1 MPSLPI
7 SHHKQ
12 QQQADCLAACAFMV
26 LGYLQQP
33 TSYAKLIKLLRI
45 GYAGA
50 PFSNLRF
57 LESLGLSVT
66 ILQGDLATL
75 RQYLNQGM
83 PPIVF
88 VATKE
93 LSHWHEAT
101 HHAVVVVDIND
112 EFVEVNDPGFDKVP
126 IAIPI
131 AEFDLA
137 WLEMNEFFAILAS

>member
-12 QQQADCLAACAFMV
+12 QRQADCLAACAFMV
-26 LGYLQQP
+26 LAYWQHP
-33 TSYAKLIKLLRI
+33 ISYARLINLLRI

-50 PFSNLRF
+50 PFSNLRY
-57 LESLGLSVT
+57 LESLGVSVT
-66 ILQGDLATL
+66 IGQGELATL
-75 RQYLNQGM
+75 RHYLNQGI

-93 LSHWHEAT
+93 LAYWKEAT
-101 HHAVVVVDIND
+101 NHAVVVIGIGD
-112 EFVEVNDPGFDKVP
+112 EFVEVNDPAFDDAP
-126 IAIPI
+126 ITIPI

-137 WLEMNEFFAILAS
+137 WLEMNEFFAILSV